1 MEKLMQRTISTDI
14 LVVGAGG
21 AGIRAA
27 IEAHNSGAKVLVVS
41 KGDYPGG
48 CITAI
53 AMGAISVAIDSKDSR
68 DSHYE
73 DTLKG
78 GHYLNNPKLVRLL
91 ADLGPERALDV
102 ESYGTAFDKTDG
114 KFDLFAYPGNAVPRA
129 MLTEDPYKGGF
140 FKGIV
145 REAARLGIEVL
156 EHVMVIDLLKE
167 NGAVCGVTALEIDKG
182 ALLSIQAKAVIIAT
196 GGAGCLFSLT
206 TNLAGITGDGCALAY
221 DAGAQLSDMEFVQA
235 RACMVYPA
243 AMRGTAP
250 PGDGGV
256 TIGGRFYNGLCERY
270 MKKYHPD
277 KAEQVTRAEVA
288 RCTQKEIMEGRSSPH
303 GGVYGDFS
311 GIARE
316 QLMKFKAF
324 MQSCTALNFDPTWQ
338 PYEWAPGAHYF
349 IGGIVINERCETG
362 VPGLYVAGEAQSG
375 TMGANRLPGN
385 ALAETQVFGAIAGA
399 QAARQTLSATASAAI
414 PSPETVAKSAEKVS
428 VFWNRDKG
436 IDYREVRKE
445 MTELMSRYAGV
456 IRNEDGLRKA
466 IAAMDDIG
474 KNKIESICIAE
485 NCSFGEMA
493 LFCETRNIF
502 AVGRIIL
509 QAALLRTESRGAH
522 NREDYPETSEA
533 WRKNIFFQR
542 KNGEVDVSIRAVQSP

>member
-1 MEKLMQRTISTDI
+1 MEALKQRTLSTDV
-14 LVVGAGG
+14 LVIGAGG

-27 IEAHNSGAKVLVVS
+27 IEAHNLGAKVLVVS
-41 KGDYPGG
+41 KGDYPTG

-68 DSHYE
+68 NSHYE

-102 ESYGTAFDKTDG
+102 ERYGTEFDKAEG
-114 KFDLFAYPGNAVPRA
+114 KFDLFPYPGNAMPRA
-129 MLTEDPYKGGF
+129 MLAGDRYKGGF
-140 FKGIV
+140 FKGLV
-145 REAARLGIEVL
+145 REAARLGIQVID
-156 EHVMVIDLLKE
+156 HVMVIDLLRE
-167 NGAVCGVTALEIDKG
+167 GGVVCGATALDLDNET
-182 ALLSIQAKAVIIAT
+182 LLILQAKAVIIAT
-196 GGAGCLFSLT
+196 GGAGYLFSLT
-206 TNLAGITGDGCALAY
+206 TNLPGITGDGCALAY
-221 DAGAQLSDMEFVQA
+221 DAGAILSDMEFVQM
-235 RACMVYPA
+235 RACMMRPEV
-243 AMRGTAP
+243 MRGTAP

-288 RCTQKEIMEGRSSPH
+288 RCTQKEILEGRSSPN

-311 GIARE
+311 GVPRE

-324 MQSCTALNFDPTWQ
+324 MQACAAANFDPTWQ

-362 VPGLYVAGEAQSG
+362 VPGLYAAGEAQSG

-385 ALAETQVFGAIAGA
+385 ALTETQVFGAIAGA
-399 QAARQTLSATASAAI
+399 QATARALSTKAPL
-414 PSPETVAKSAEKVS
+414 PSPRTVGTTAENAAAQ
-428 VFWNRDKG
+428 WNRDG
-436 IDYREVRKE
+436 GVDYREVRKE
-445 MTELMSRYAGV
+445 ISGLMSRYAGV
-456 IRNEDGLRKA
+456 IRNGEGLRKA
-466 IAAMDDIG
+466 IAVMDEIG
-474 KNKIESICIAE
+474 KNKIHSLRVAE
-485 NCSFGEMA
+485 NRSFRELAG
-493 LFCETRNIF
+493 LFETLNIHT
-502 AVGRIIL
+502 VGRLIL
-509 QAALLRTESRGAH
+509 EAALLRTESRGAH

-542 KNGEVDVSIRAVQSP
+542 LAEKMDVSVRAVESP